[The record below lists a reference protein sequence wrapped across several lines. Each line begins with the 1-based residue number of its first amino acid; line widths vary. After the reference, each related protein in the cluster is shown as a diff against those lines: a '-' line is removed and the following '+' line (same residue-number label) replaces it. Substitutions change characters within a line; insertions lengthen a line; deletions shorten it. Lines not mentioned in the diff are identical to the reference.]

1 MESNG
6 KITLFIATS
15 LDGYIARNNGDID
28 WLSIVETSGEDYGYG
43 EFIKSIDTVIMGRIT
58 YDKVLSLGIDF
69 PHKNKNCFI
78 MTRKQRLPENNIEFY
93 SGDPEALIEKVRNKG
108 GKNIFIDGGA
118 QIVNEFM
125 KKEFDRSVYYFHDPC
140 VSW

>member
-1 MESNG
+1 MESDG

-28 WLSIVETSGEDYGYG
+28 WLSIVETPGEDYGYG

-78 MTRKQRLPENNIEFY
+78 MTRKQRLPENNIESY
-93 SGDPEALIEKVRNKG
+93 NGDPETLIENIRNKG
-108 GKNIFIDGGA
+108 GKNIF
-118 QIVNEFM
+118 
-125 KKEFDRSVYYFHDPC
+125 Y
-140 VSW
+140 